1 MSALLFLTVKKAKNR
16 LKEMLHRP
24 SELIIAIIFIALLMM
39 NLVTAGQGGTEYP
52 RRDVNEFYAIVF
64 GVYALVFL
72 LSAKTGFI
80 NGASMF
86 SMADVNLLFTAPF
99 RQKRLLSYGLVSQ
112 LGRSIMIGVFLVY
125 QYPLLHDTYGIKFWQ
140 LLVCLAGYGVTVFLS
155 QMLAMLIYSVTASDD
170 KRCRIG
176 KILFY
181 GISAAFPVYLG
192 LTAYNMQGELL
203 SSVVAASGQ
212 LVMNFF
218 PVAGFVKLAV
228 VGMISGNL
236 LHFAVGLLCIA
247 AFIALYFVLVSVIN
261 ADYYEDVLKATEVS
275 FSAITARKE
284 GKVAENAPRKVKVG
298 KIGFQ
303 SGEGASAIAA
313 KHKIENR
320 RSRVFLLD
328 MTSII
333 MALVTIGF
341 TFIMKQSVGGF
352 AFSVYVSLFV
362 VVTGRWAKELLLP
375 YVYLIPEKPFKK
387 LLYMLRE
394 SVAPFIAEA
403 VITFVPFIFL
413 VGCSLPEVLGMIAAK
428 VSFSVLFVGVNLILQ
443 RIFGNGGNKAL
454 IIMLYFMLGLLFSV
468 PSAAVLIVLMP
479 YGFVSFFAA
488 AGVNVLVSLLV
499 LFSSR
504 NVLEV
509 AEYNNK

>member
-1 MSALLFLTVKKAKNR
+1 MNALLFLTVKKAKNR
-16 LKEMLHRP
+16 IKEMLHRP
-24 SELIIAIIFIALLMM
+24 SELIIAVIFIALLVM
-39 NLVTAGQGGTEYP
+39 NLLTAGQGGMEYT
-52 RRDVNEFYAIVF
+52 RRDIDEFYAIVF
-64 GVYALVFL
+64 AVYALVFL
-72 LSAKTGFI
+72 LSAKTGFV

-99 RQKRLLSYGLVSQ
+99 KQKRLLSYGLLSQ
-112 LGRSIMIGVFLVY
+112 LGRSLMIGVFLVY
-125 QYPLLHDTYGIKFWQ
+125 QYPLLNDTYGIHFWQ
-140 LLVCLAGYGVTVFLS
+140 LLVCLVGYGITVFLS

-170 KRCRIG
+170 KKCRIG
-176 KILFY
+176 KFIFY
-181 GISAAFPVYLG
+181 GISAAFFVYLG
-192 LTAYNMQGELL
+192 LTAYNMKGELL
-203 SSVVAASGQ
+203 PSVVAASGKF
-212 LVMNFF
+212 VMNFF
-218 PVAGFVKLAV
+218 PIAGFVKLGV
-228 VGMISGNL
+228 VGLISGNL
-236 LHFAVGLLCIA
+236 MHFAVGLICVA
-247 AFIALYFVLVSVIN
+247 AFILLYYILVSVIN

-284 GKVAENAPRKVKVG
+284 GKVSENAPRKVKVG
-298 KIGFQ
+298 KIGLPG
-303 SGEGASAIAA
+303 GEGASAIAA
-313 KHKIENR
+313 KHKVENR

-328 MTSII
+328 MTSVI

-341 TFIMKQSVGGF
+341 TFIMKESVGGF
-352 AFSVYVSLFV
+352 AFSIYISLFV
-362 VVTGRWAKELLLP
+362 VATGRWAKELLLP

-394 SVAPFIAEA
+394 SIGPFAAEA

-413 VGCSLPEVLGMIAAK
+413 VGCSLSEVLGMIAAK

-443 RIFGNGGNKAL
+443 RFFGNGGNKAL
-454 IIMLYFMLGLLFSV
+454 VIMLYFMLGLLFSV

-488 AGVNVLVSLLV
+488 AAVNAVLSLIV
-499 LFSSR
+499 LFLSR